1 MASEVP
7 MVPHF
12 LACLEVVVETGS
24 RTVTLRDL
32 IHAIVRLPGE
42 PFPCIREQMALYAVL
57 RNGRGEHQFAVELT
71 FLDHGVERALRR
83 LDPRPVEL
91 GQDPTTV
98 HGLPIRLRNVT
109 FDQPGQY
116 TFYLLCDGRRIA
128 QEQVEV
134 R

>member
-7 MVPHF
+7 VVRH
-12 LACLEVVVETGS
+12 LVACLEVLVEPAS
-24 RTVTLRDL
+24 RNVTLRNL

-57 RNGRGEHQFAVELT
+57 TSGRGKHELAVELT
-71 FLDHGVERALRR
+71 FLDQGVERSLRR
-83 LDPRPVEL
+83 SASRPVDL

-98 HGLPIRLRNVT
+98 HGLPIRMKNVT

-116 TFYLLCDGRRIA
+116 TFYLLCDGQRIGK
-128 QEQVEV
+128 EQVEV

>member
-7 MVPHF
+7 VVRH
-12 LACLEVVVETGS
+12 LVACLEVLVEPAS
-24 RTVTLRDL
+24 RNVTLRNL

-57 RNGRGEHQFAVELT
+57 TSGRGKHELAVELR
-71 FLDHGVERALRR
+71 FLDQGVERSLRR
-83 LDPRPVEL
+83 SASRPVDL

-98 HGLPIRLRNVT
+98 HGLPIRMKNVT

-116 TFYLLCDGRRIA
+116 TFYLLCDGQRIGK
-128 QEQVEV
+128 E
-134 R
+134 